1 MEIIFHA
8 RHAVLAE
15 DFRSIV
21 SEKLQSMKRFAVEID
36 GFKVEI
42 IHESNPRFGKSSH
55 GVTLSS
61 HGSGP
66 YLRAEGQG
74 FNDLAA
80 FDEAVKNLELQ
91 LRKLHERRKDYGH
104 ETLRNTSI

>member
-1 MEIIFHA
+1 MEIIFHS

-21 SEKLQSMKRFAVEID
+21 TDKLKTLQRFGIAID
-36 GFKVEI
+36 GIKVEI

-55 GVTLSS
+55 LVTLTT

-66 YLRAEGQG
+66 FVRSEGQA
-74 FNDLAA
+74 FNDLASL
-80 FDEAVKNLELQ
+80 DKAVKSFELQ
-91 LRKLHERRKDYGH
+91 LRKVHERIKAVDHVTVRQARG
-104 ETLRNTSI
+104 

>member
-1 MEIIFHA
+1 MEIIFHS

-21 SEKLQSMKRFAVEID
+21 TEKLKTLQRFGVAVD

-55 GVTLSS
+55 SVNLSS

-66 YLRAEGQG
+66 FLRAEGQA

-80 FDEAVKNLELQ
+80 FDMAVKNLELQ
-91 LRKLHERRKDYGH
+91 LRKIHERAKDYDH
-104 ETLRNTSI
+104 ETVRVVKE

>member
-1 MEIIFHA
+1 MEIIFHS

-21 SEKLQSMKRFAVEID
+21 TDKLKTLQRFGIAID
-36 GFKVEI
+36 GIKVEI

-55 GVTLSS
+55 LVTLTT

-66 YLRAEGQG
+66 FVRSEGQA

-80 FDEAVKNLELQ
+80 FDKAVKSFELQ
-91 LRKLHERRKDYGH
+91 LRKVHERIKAVDHVTVRQARG
-104 ETLRNTSI
+104 

>member
-1 MEIIFHA
+1 MEIIFLS

-21 SEKLQSMKRFAVEID
+21 TDKLKTLQRFGIAID
-36 GFKVEI
+36 GIKVEI

-55 GVTLSS
+55 LVTLTT

-66 YLRAEGQG
+66 FVRSEGQA

-80 FDEAVKNLELQ
+80 FDKAVKSFELQ
-91 LRKLHERRKDYGH
+91 LRKVHERIKAVDHVTVRQARG
-104 ETLRNTSI
+104 